1 MNIYEVDNFEVERNI
16 KNSLE
21 YKGIFEGA
29 TEKIFFK
36 GKVFEVSIEF
46 ADTKYTAAGM
56 WVKVKVDF
64 TDLMENPNCDMQDFC
79 EYAYQNKDVSIEF
92 PGDTEEEKNFNFKKL
107 TGGDS
112 SYMLPIYNS
121 IVTNAIKYLF
131 AT

>member
-1 MNIYEVDNFEVERNI
+1 MNIYEVDNFEVERKI

-36 GKVFEVSIEF
+36 GNVFEVMIEF

-92 PGDTEEEKNFNFKKL
+92 PGDTEEEKNFTFKKL